1 MTVCSKMFLV
11 FFTRTVTW
19 LGIIFMSFPLR
30 QDVDKLL
37 DQPISRLGIKLQM
50 VNLPGSPLCS

>member
-1 MTVCSKMFLV
+1 MTVSSKIFLV
-11 FFTRTVTW
+11 FLTKTVTQ
-19 LGIIFMSFPLR
+19 LGIISMSFQLR